1 MGSNFRNYLNTF
13 VFDTVL
19 PGSGEE
25 VSFKPITTGQ
35 IKKLLLYETSD
46 DPMTI
51 ENALDDVIMECIVK
65 PQSFDIKKLYIQD
78 RFYLLVE
85 LRKATRGSVY
95 NFQSICTSCKSQ
107 TQHSINLNDLKVKTL
122 KKTKQIVEVIKK
134 DEDIVP
140 KKQKKGKFIE
150 KIDEETKPQI
160 VINTTN
166 EWDVVKLNEN
176 ISVKLTLVTRELQQK
191 AFDLFTELY
200 KDKEN
205 INDVERTLEIT
216 TFLYALSIVDIITP
230 DGVDTDLPIE
240 EKIFFLD
247 NLQQDET
254 EKISKWFEENDFGID
269 FTFEAKCRH
278 CENVE
283 VRSVPLENFFY

>member
-51 ENALDDVIMECIVK
+51 ENALDDVITECIVK
-65 PQSFDIKKLYIQD
+65 PDEFDIKKMYIQD

-85 LRKATRGSVY
+85 LRKATRGSSY
-95 NFQSICTSCKSQ
+95 NFQSICSNCKSQ
-107 TQHSINLNDLKVKTL
+107 TQHSVNLNDLKVKKL
-122 KKTKQIVEVIKK
+122 KKTSNVIKTI
-134 DEDIVP
+134 EEAENIVS

-150 KIDEETKPQI
+150 KTVDEPKKQIETTNI
-160 VINTTN
+160 N

-191 AFDLFTELY
+191 AFDLFMELY

-205 INDVERTLEIT
+205 VNDVERTLEIT
-216 TFLYALSIVDIITP
+216 TFLYALSLIDIITP
-230 DGVDTDLPIE
+230 DGIDTNLPLE
-240 EKIFFLD
+240 EKIFFLN
-247 NLQQDET
+247 NLQQSET
-254 EKISKWFEENDFGID
+254 EKISKWFEDNDFGID
-269 FTFEAKCRH
+269 FTFEVKCRH
-278 CENVE
+278 CEHVE
-283 VRSVPLENFFY
+283 VRAVPIENFFY